1 MKCPYCDSEMERG
14 YLQSKSPIIWCERK
28 RHLAKIPTDPRDVG
42 VSDGELTGFYA
53 EAFYCRACNQM
64 IVAPR
69 NP

>member
-1 MKCPYCDSEMERG
+1 MKCPYCDSDMERG

-28 RHLAKIPTDPRDVG
+28 RHLAKIPTNPRDIG

-53 EAFYCRACNQM
+53 EAFYCRACNRM
-64 IVAPR
+64 ITEPK